1 MADRTVT
8 SESKRDDDNA
18 RRKRIL
24 YRCQHRGMK
33 EMDILLGGYVGD
45 NIATMSEAELATLE
59 LLMDVSDQD
68 LFAWMIGN
76 KPVPAEH
83 DTELYRAIA
92 AYRSQSS

>member
-8 SESKRDDDNA
+8 SESERDDDSA

-33 EMDILLGGYVGD
+33 EMDILLGGYVGE

-59 LLMDVSDQD
+59 VLMDVSDQE
-68 LFAWMIGN
+68 LFAWMIGR

>member
-8 SESKRDDDNA
+8 SESERDDDNA

-33 EMDILLGGYVGD
+33 EMDILLGGYVGEHVG
-45 NIATMSEAELATLE
+45 TMSEADLATLE
-59 LLMDVSDQD
+59 VLMDVSDQE
-68 LFAWMIGN
+68 LFAWMIGR

-83 DTELYRAIA
+83 DTALYRAIA
-92 AYRSQSS
+92 DYRSKSS

>member
-8 SESKRDDDNA
+8 SESERDDDNA
-18 RRKRIL
+18 QRKRIL

>member
-1 MADRTVT
+1 MEDRTVT
-8 SESKRDDDNA
+8 SESERDDDSA

-33 EMDILLGGYVGD
+33 EMDILLGGYVGE

-59 LLMDVSDQD
+59 VLMDVSDQE
-68 LFAWMIGN
+68 LFAWMIGR

>member
-8 SESKRDDDNA
+8 SESERDDDSA

-33 EMDILLGGYVGD
+33 EMDILLGGYVGE
-45 NIATMSEAELATLE
+45 NIATMSEADLATLE
-59 LLMDVSDQD
+59 VLMDVSDQE
-68 LFAWMIGN
+68 LFAWMIGR

-83 DTELYRAIA
+83 DTGLYRAIA
-92 AYRSQSS
+92 AYRSKNS